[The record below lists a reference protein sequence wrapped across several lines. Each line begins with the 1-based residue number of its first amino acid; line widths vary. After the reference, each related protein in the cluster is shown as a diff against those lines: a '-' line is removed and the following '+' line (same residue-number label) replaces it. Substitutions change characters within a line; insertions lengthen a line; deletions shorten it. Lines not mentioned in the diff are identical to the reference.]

1 MGRGVFVFM
10 HGGSRRVN
18 PSNEVMTGR
27 RYGKMD
33 GVDEGKEGGRAA
45 AAAAALV
52 CCYSMSSIWKTI
64 HKLNMEL
71 KLVWGTASTIPG
83 TYILNLRIVQIR
95 IISLCRS
102 FVTTGEE
109 NQRGYRVC
117 RMSSSRKNGLM

>member
-45 AAAAALV
+45 AAAATLV
-52 CCYSMSSIWKTI
+52 CCYSISSI
-64 HKLNMEL
+64 
-71 KLVWGTASTIPG
+71 
-83 TYILNLRIVQIR
+83 
-95 IISLCRS
+95 
-102 FVTTGEE
+102 
-109 NQRGYRVC
+109 
-117 RMSSSRKNGLM
+117 